1 MKLNIGVIFGGKSV
15 EHEIS
20 VITALQA
27 MDNIDPDKY
36 EIIPIYITKDLVW
49 YTGGMLRY
57 IDSYKDFRLIDR
69 YATKVNLVNR
79 NGRFILQSINGF
91 KREIKEIHLAFPI
104 VHGKGVE
111 DGTIQGYLST
121 LGIPCAGSD
130 VYASSLGQ
138 DKIFTKQLLEHNDIP
153 VTKYV
158 WFYDSDYLKNEEELF
173 KKVNKLDY
181 PLIIKPA
188 RLGSSIGIEIIK
200 RKEELESSI
209 EKVLKYDERF
219 LIEEYVENKREFNC
233 AVIGTYDK
241 IQTSAIEEI
250 INEEGICTYQDK
262 YTLETDDNPKIKKI
276 YPAEISENLTTD
288 IENYSKEIFRLL
300 CAKGVLRVDFLYDS
314 KRKKIY
320 VDEVNVIPS
329 YFCHHLWPDKNIDYR
344 SLMDIMIN
352 QAIESAKKEKQH
364 VLENDVLDNLKS
376 KDVKELK

>member
-1 MKLNIGVIFGGKSV
+1 MKLNIGVLFGGKSV

-27 MDNIDPDKY
+27 MDNIDQDKY

-49 YTGGMLRY
+49 YTGGMLRH
-57 IDSYKDFRLIDR
+57 IDSFKDFRLIER
-69 YATKVNLVNR
+69 YANKVNLINK
-79 NGRFILQSINGF
+79 NGRFVLQSVKGL
-91 KREIKEIHLAFPI
+91 KREVAEIHLAFPI

-130 VYASSLGQ
+130 VYASAVGQ
-138 DKIFTKQLLEHNDIP
+138 DKIFTKQLFEHNGIP

-158 WFYDSDYLKNEEELF
+158 WFYDSDYQKDKEELF

-188 RLGSSIGIEIIK
+188 RLGSSIGIEVIR
-200 RKEELESSI
+200 RKEELDNAI
-209 EKVLKYDERF
+209 EKALKYDERF
-219 LIEEYVENKREFNC
+219 LIEEYVENKKEYNC
-233 AVIGTYDK
+233 AVVGTYDK
-241 IQTSAIEEI
+241 IQTSVIEEI

-276 YPAEISENLTTD
+276 YPAPISESL
-288 IENYSKEIFRLL
+288 IKEIKNYSKDAFRLL
-300 CAKGVLRVDFLYDS
+300 CAKGVLRVDFLYDT
-314 KRKKIY
+314 KKKKIY
-320 VDEVNVIPS
+320 ADEVNVIPA
-329 YFCHHLWPDKNIDYR
+329 YFSHHLWPDKNIDYR
-344 SLMDIMIN
+344 ALMDIMIN
-352 QAIESAKKEKQH
+352 QAVASAKKEKQQ
-364 VLENDVLDNLKS
+364 VLENDILDNLKT

>member
-1 MKLNIGVIFGGKSV
+1 MKLNIGVLFGGKSV

-20 VITALQA
+20 VITAIQA
-27 MDNIDPDKY
+27 MDNIDTDKY

-49 YTGGMLRY
+49 YTGGMLRH

-69 YATKVNLVNR
+69 YAHKVNLVNR
-79 NGRFILQSINGF
+79 NGKFILQSTKGF
-91 KREIKEIHLAFPI
+91 KREIAEIHLAFPI

-130 VYASSLGQ
+130 VYASALGQ

-158 WFYDSDYLKNEEELF
+158 WFYDTDYLKNEEELF
-173 KKVNKLDY
+173 KKINKLDY

-188 RLGSSIGIEIIK
+188 RLGSSVGIEIIK
-200 RKEELESSI
+200 RKEELESAI
-209 EKVLKYDERF
+209 EKTLKYDERF
-219 LIEEYVENKREFNC
+219 LIEEYIENKKEYNC
-233 AVIGTYDK
+233 AVVGTYDK

-262 YTLETDDNPKIKKI
+262 YTLETDDNPKIRKI
-276 YPAEISENLTTD
+276 YPAEINKHLQED

-329 YFCHHLWPDKNIDYR
+329 YFCHHLWPEKNIDYR

-352 QAIESAKKEKQH
+352 QAVDSAKKEKQQ
-364 VLENDVLDNLKS
+364 VLENDVLIGLKS

>member
-27 MDNIDPDKY
+27 MDNIDEDKY

-49 YTGGMLRY
+49 YTGGMLRH
-57 IDSYKDFRLIDR
+57 IDSYKDFRLIER
-69 YATKVNLVNR
+69 YATKINLINKNR
-79 NGRFILQSINGF
+79 RFILQSIKGL
-91 KREIKEIHLAFPI
+91 KREISEIHLAFPI

-111 DGTIQGYLST
+111 DGTMQGYLST

-130 VYASSLGQ
+130 VYASAVGQ
-138 DKIFTKQLLEHNDIP
+138 DKIFTKQLLEHNNIP

-158 WFYDSDYLKNEEELF
+158 WFYDTDYYKDEEALF
-173 KKVNKLDY
+173 KKINKLDY

-200 RKEELESSI
+200 RKEELESAI
-209 EKVLKYDERF
+209 ERVLKYDERF
-219 LIEEYVENKREFNC
+219 LIEEYIEEKREYNC

-276 YPAEISENLTTD
+276 YPAKVTKELEES

-314 KRKKIY
+314 KKKKIY

-329 YFCHHLWPDKNIDYR
+329 YFSHHLWPEKNIDYR
-344 SLMDIMIN
+344 SLMDVMIN
-352 QAIESAKKEKQH
+352 QAIESAKKEKQ
-364 VLENDVLDNLKS
+364 EVLDNKILENLKT
-376 KDVKELK
+376 KDVRELK

>member
-1 MKLNIGVIFGGKSV
+1 MKLNIGVLFGGKSV

-27 MDNIDPDKY
+27 MDNIDTDKY
-36 EIIPIYITKDLVW
+36 EIIPIYITKELVW
-49 YTGGMLRY
+49 YTGGMLRH
-57 IDSYKDFRLIDR
+57 IDSYKDFRLIER
-69 YATKVNLVNR
+69 YARKVNLVNR
-79 NGRFILQSINGF
+79 NGKFILQSINGL
-91 KREIKEIHLAFPI
+91 KREIAEIHLAFPI

-130 VYASSLGQ
+130 VYASALGQ

-158 WFYDSDYLKNEEELF
+158 WFYDTDYLKKEEELF

-188 RLGSSIGIEIIK
+188 RLGSSIGIEIIN

-262 YTLETDDNPKIKKI
+262 YTLETSDNPKIKKI
-276 YPAEISENLTTD
+276 YPAEIDKHLQED
-288 IENYSKEIFRLL
+288 IEEYSKEIFRLL

-314 KRKKIY
+314 KKKKIY

-352 QAIESAKKEKQH
+352 QAIESAKKEKQE
-364 VLENDVLDNLKS
+364 VLENNVLDNLKS
-376 KDVKELK
+376 KDVRELK

>member
-27 MDNIDPDKY
+27 MDNIDHEKY

-49 YTGGMLRY
+49 YTGGMLRH

-69 YATKVNLVNR
+69 YAKKVNLVNQK
-79 NGRFILQSINGF
+79 GRFILQSVSGL
-91 KREIKEIHLAFPI
+91 KREITEIHLAFPI

-111 DGTIQGYLST
+111 DGTIQGYLNT

-130 VYASSLGQ
+130 VYASALGQ
-138 DKIFTKQLLEHNDIP
+138 DKIFTKQLLEHNNIP
-153 VTKYV
+153 VTDYI
-158 WFYDSDYLKNEEELF
+158 WFYDTDYYKNAEVLF
-173 KKVNKLDY
+173 KKINKLDY

-188 RLGSSIGIEIIK
+188 RLGSSIGIEVIN

-219 LIEEYVENKREFNC
+219 LIEEYVEDKKEYNC

-262 YTLETDDNPKIKKI
+262 YTLETTDNPKIKKI
-276 YPAEISENLTTD
+276 YPAEISKDLTNA
-288 IENYSKEIFRLL
+288 IEEYSKEIFRLL
-300 CAKGVLRVDFLYDS
+300 CAKGCIRVDFLYNA

-320 VDEVNVIPS
+320 VDEVNVIPA
-329 YFCHHLWPDKNIDYR
+329 YFSHHLWPEKNIDYR
-344 SLMDIMIN
+344 TLMDIMIT
-352 QAIESAKKEKQH
+352 QAIESAKKQKQEVLDNK
-364 VLENDVLDNLKS
+364 VLENLKS
-376 KDVKELK
+376 KDVRELK

>member
-1 MKLNIGVIFGGKSV
+1 MKLNIGVLFGGKSV

-27 MDNIDPDKY
+27 MDNIDSEKY
-36 EIIPIYITKDLVW
+36 EIIPIYIAKDLTW

-57 IDSYKDFRLIDR
+57 IESYKDFRLINR
-69 YATKVNLVNR
+69 YAHKVNLINK
-79 NGRFILQSINGF
+79 NGRFILQKVDGL
-91 KREIKEIHLAFPI
+91 KRELAEIHLAFPI

-111 DGTIQGYLST
+111 DGTIQGYLRT

-130 VYASSLGQ
+130 VYASAVGQ
-138 DKIFTKQLLEHNDIP
+138 DKIFTKQLLEHNNIP
-153 VTKYV
+153 IAKYI
-158 WFYDSDYLKNEEELF
+158 WFYDTDYLKNEEELF

-219 LIEEYVENKREFNC
+219 LIEEYIENKRELNC
-233 AVIGTYDK
+233 AVMGTYDK
-241 IQTSAIEEI
+241 IQTSAIEEV

-262 YTLETDDNPKIKKI
+262 YTLETDSNPKIKKI
-276 YPAEISENLTTD
+276 YPAEISNDLEKD
-288 IENYSKEIFRLL
+288 IEEYSKETFRLL
-300 CAKGVLRVDFLYDS
+300 CAKGVLRVDFLYDT

-320 VDEVNVIPS
+320 VDEVNVIPA
-329 YFCHHLWPDKNIDYR
+329 YFSHHLWPEKNIDYR

-352 QAIESAKKEKQH
+352 QAIDSINKEKQQ
-364 VLENDVLDNLKS
+364 VLDNSIFEEIKS
-376 KDVKELK
+376 KDVRELK

>member
-15 EHEIS
+15 EHELS
-20 VITALQA
+20 VVTALQA
-27 MDNIDPDKY
+27 MDNIDKEKY

-49 YTGGMLRY
+49 YSGGMLRH
-57 IDSYKDFRLIDR
+57 IESYNDFRLIER
-69 YATKVNLVNR
+69 YATKVNLVNKD
-79 NGRFILQSINGF
+79 GRFILQSTKGL
-91 KREIKEIHLAFPI
+91 KREISEIHLAFPI

-111 DGTIQGYLST
+111 DGTLQGYIST

-130 VYASSLGQ
+130 VYASAIGQ

-158 WFYDSDYLKNEEELF
+158 WFYDTDFKKDKDELF
-173 KKVNKLDY
+173 KKINKLDY
-181 PLIIKPA
+181 PLILKPA

-200 RKEELESSI
+200 RREELENAI
-209 EKVLKYDERF
+209 EKSLNYDERF
-219 LIEEYVENKREFNC
+219 LIEEYIENKREFNC
-233 AVIGTYDK
+233 AVIGKYDK

-276 YPAEISENLTTD
+276 YPAEISKDLTED

-300 CAKGVLRVDFLYDS
+300 CAKGCLRVDFLYDS

-320 VDEVNVIPS
+320 VDEVSVIPS
-329 YFCHHLWPDKNIDYR
+329 YFAHHLWPEKNISYR
-344 SLMDIMIN
+344 ELMEIMIR
-352 QAIESAKKEKQH
+352 QAIDSVNHGKQQ
-364 VLENDVLDNLKS
+364 VIENKILENLKA
-376 KDVKELK
+376 KDIRELK

>member
-27 MDNIDPDKY
+27 MDNIDTEKY

-69 YATKVNLVNR
+69 YAHKVNLVNR
-79 NGRFILQSINGF
+79 NGKFILQSMTGL
-91 KREIKEIHLAFPI
+91 KREISEIHLAFPI

-111 DGTIQGYLST
+111 DGTIQGYLRT

-130 VYASSLGQ
+130 VYASAVGQ

-158 WFYDSDYLKNEEELF
+158 WFYDTDYLKNEEELF

-200 RKEELESSI
+200 RKEELESAI
-209 EKVLKYDERF
+209 EKSLKYDERF
-219 LIEEYVENKREFNC
+219 LIEEYIEDKKEYNC

-276 YPAEISENLTTD
+276 YPAEISDNLTED
-288 IENYSKEIFRLL
+288 IENYSKKIFRLL

-314 KRKKIY
+314 RRKKIY
-320 VDEVNVIPS
+320 VDEVNIIPA
-329 YFCHHLWPDKNIDYR
+329 YFSHHLWPEKNIDYR

-352 QAIESAKKEKQH
+352 QAVESVRREKQQVLDNT
-364 VLENDVLDNLKS
+364 VLENLKS
-376 KDVKELK
+376 KDVRELK

>member
-27 MDNIDPDKY
+27 MDNIDEDKY

-49 YTGGMLRY
+49 YTGGMLRH
-57 IDSYKDFRLIDR
+57 IDSYKDFRLIER
-69 YATKVNLVNR
+69 YATKINLINKNR
-79 NGRFILQSINGF
+79 RFILQSIKGL
-91 KREIKEIHLAFPI
+91 KREISEIHLAFPI

-111 DGTIQGYLST
+111 DGTMQGYLST

-130 VYASSLGQ
+130 VYASAVGQ
-138 DKIFTKQLLEHNDIP
+138 DKIFTKQLLEHNNIP

-158 WFYDSDYLKNEEELF
+158 WFYDTDYHKDEEALF
-173 KKVNKLDY
+173 KKINKLDY

-200 RKEELESSI
+200 RKEELESAI
-209 EKVLKYDERF
+209 ERVLKYDERF
-219 LIEEYVENKREFNC
+219 LIEEYIEEKREYNC

-276 YPAEISENLTTD
+276 YPAKVTKELEES

-314 KRKKIY
+314 KKKKIY

-329 YFCHHLWPDKNIDYR
+329 YFSHHLWPEKNIDYR
-344 SLMDIMIN
+344 SLMDVMIN
-352 QAIESAKKEKQH
+352 QAIESAKKEKQ
-364 VLENDVLDNLKS
+364 EVLDNKILENLKT
-376 KDVKELK
+376 KDVRELK

>member
-1 MKLNIGVIFGGKSV
+1 MKLNIGVLFGGKTV

-27 MDNIDPDKY
+27 MDNIDEDKY

-49 YTGGMLRY
+49 YTGGMLRH
-57 IDSYKDFRLIDR
+57 IDSFKDFRLIDR
-69 YATKVNLVNR
+69 YANKVNLINK
-79 NGRFILQSINGF
+79 NGRFVLQSVKGL
-91 KREIKEIHLAFPI
+91 KREISEIHLAFPI
-104 VHGKGVE
+104 VHGKGME

-130 VYASSLGQ
+130 VYASAVGQ

-158 WFYDSDYLKNEEELF
+158 WFYDTDYQKDEEELF
-173 KKVNKLDY
+173 KRINKLDY

-188 RLGSSIGIEIIK
+188 RLGSSIGIEIIR
-200 RKEELESSI
+200 RKEELESAI

-219 LIEEYVENKREFNC
+219 LVEEYIENKKEYNC

-241 IQTSAIEEI
+241 LETSAIEEI

-276 YPAEISENLTTD
+276 YPAQISENL
-288 IENYSKEIFRLL
+288 IKEIKNYSKKTFKLL
-300 CAKGVLRVDFLYDS
+300 CAKGVLRVDFLYDT

-320 VDEVNVIPS
+320 ADEVNVIPS
-329 YFCHHLWPDKNIDYR
+329 YFSHHLWPYKNIDYR
-344 SLMDIMIN
+344 ALMDIMIN
-352 QAIESAKKEKQH
+352 QAIESAKKEKQQ

>member
-27 MDNIDPDKY
+27 MDNIDSEKY

-49 YTGGMLRY
+49 YTGGMLRH
-57 IDSYKDFRLIDR
+57 IDSYKDFRLIER
-69 YATKVNLVNR
+69 YAKKVNLVNHD
-79 NGRFILQSINGF
+79 GRFILQGLKGL
-91 KREIKEIHLAFPI
+91 KREISEIHLAFPI

-111 DGTIQGYLST
+111 DGTIQGYLRT

-130 VYASSLGQ
+130 VYASALGQ

-153 VTKYV
+153 VTDYV
-158 WFYDSDYLKNEEELF
+158 WFYDTDYYKDEEALF
-173 KKVNKLDY
+173 KKINKLDY

-219 LIEEYVENKREFNC
+219 LIEEYIENKKEYNC

-276 YPAEISENLTTD
+276 YPAEISKDLTND
-288 IENYSKEIFRLL
+288 IEEYSKEIFRLL
-300 CAKGVLRVDFLYDS
+300 CAKGVLRVDFLYDT

-329 YFCHHLWPDKNIDYR
+329 YFSHHLWPEKNIDYR
-344 SLMDIMIN
+344 CLMDIMIN
-352 QAIESAKKEKQH
+352 QAIESVKKEKQQ
-364 VLENDVLDNLKS
+364 VLENTVLENLKS
-376 KDVKELK
+376 KDVRELK

>member
-27 MDNIDPDKY
+27 MDNIDKEKY

-49 YTGGMLRY
+49 YTGGMLRH

-69 YATKVNLVNR
+69 YAKKVNLVNQK
-79 NGRFILQSINGF
+79 GRFILQLVTGL
-91 KREIKEIHLAFPI
+91 KKEIKEIHLAFPI
-104 VHGKGVE
+104 VHGKGCE

-130 VYASSLGQ
+130 VYASALGQ
-138 DKIFTKQLLEHNDIP
+138 DKIFTKQLLEHNNIP
-153 VTKYV
+153 VTNYV
-158 WFYDSDYLKNEEELF
+158 WFYDTDYYKNEEELF
-173 KKVNKLDY
+173 KKINKLDY

-219 LIEEYVENKREFNC
+219 LIEEYIEDKKEYNC

-276 YPAEISENLTTD
+276 YPAEINKRLEED
-288 IENYSKEIFRLL
+288 IEIYSKEIFRLL
-300 CAKGVLRVDFLYDS
+300 CAKGCLRVDFLYDS
-314 KRKKIY
+314 KKKKIY
-320 VDEVNVIPS
+320 VDEVNIIPT
-329 YFCHHLWPDKNIDYR
+329 YFSHHLWPEKNVDYR
-344 SLMDIMIN
+344 ALMDIMIN
-352 QAIESAKKEKQH
+352 QAIESARKDKQEVLDNK
-364 VLENDVLDNLKS
+364 VLENLKS
-376 KDVKELK
+376 KDVRELK

>member
-1 MKLNIGVIFGGKSV
+1 MKLNIVVLFGGKSV

-27 MDNIDPDKY
+27 MDNIDTDKY

-49 YTGGMLRY
+49 YTGGMLRH

-79 NGRFILQSINGF
+79 NGRFILQSTKGL
-91 KREIKEIHLAFPI
+91 KREITEIHLAFPI

-111 DGTIQGYLST
+111 DGTIQGYLRT

-130 VYASSLGQ
+130 VYASAVGQ

-158 WFYDSDYLKNEEELF
+158 WFYDTDYLKNEEELF

-188 RLGSSIGIEIIK
+188 RLGSSIGIEVIK

-219 LIEEYVENKREFNC
+219 LIEEYIENKREFNC

-262 YTLETDDNPKIKKI
+262 YTLETDENPKIKKI
-276 YPAEISENLTTD
+276 YPAETSKELTND
-288 IENYSKEIFRLL
+288 IEEYSKETFRLL
-300 CAKGVLRVDFLYDS
+300 CAKGCLRVDFLYDT

-329 YFCHHLWPDKNIDYR
+329 YFSHHLWPEKNIDYR

-352 QAIESAKKEKQH
+352 QAIESVKKEKQQ
-364 VLENDVLDNLKS
+364 VLENDILDNLKS
-376 KDVKELK
+376 KDIRELK